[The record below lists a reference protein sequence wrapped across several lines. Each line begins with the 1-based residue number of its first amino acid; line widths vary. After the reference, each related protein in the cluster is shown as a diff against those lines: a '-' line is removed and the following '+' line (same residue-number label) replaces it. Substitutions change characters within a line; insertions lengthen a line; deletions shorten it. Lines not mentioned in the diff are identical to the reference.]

1 MGMDVGWGVYGY
13 SMQPNASVECE
24 YSMTS
29 QSPDEPASTPP
40 IKLVAIDLDGTL
52 LRSTKRLSSA
62 NARAI
67 AEVTNRGV
75 HVVLASARP
84 PRSVREIYHRLALD
98 TLQVNYNGALVH
110 DMPRGKHVFHQPMSI
125 ALAKRIV
132 KFARKLDPDVVI
144 SVEVLD
150 KWYTDHVDDTL
161 PTETSKRFNP
171 DFVGPLNAFLTVP
184 VTKLMLLAP
193 PEKLKPI
200 HEAVRKK
207 FSDDIAIL
215 ICDDY
220 LIQLVHKQVDKASAL
235 KIVAERYNVAQENVM
250 AIGDAANDLGM
261 VRWAGLG
268 VAMAN
273 GWDRLKQAA
282 KIVAPANDDDGVAH
296 VLKQYIL
303 DKT

>member
-1 MGMDVGWGVYGY
+1 
-13 SMQPNASVECE
+13 
-24 YSMTS
+24 MTAKHS
-29 QSPDEPASTPP
+29 NESPAKGQAP
-40 IKLVAIDLDGTL
+40 IRLVAIDLDGTL
-52 LRSTKRLSSA
+52 LRSNKRLSTA

-67 AEVTNRGV
+67 ADVTNRGV

-110 DMPRGKHVFHQPMSI
+110 DMPRGKHVFHQPMSV

-161 PTETSKRFNP
+161 PTETSKRFDP
-171 DFVGPLNAFLTVP
+171 DFVGPLGAFLTVP

-193 PEKLKPI
+193 PDKLKPI
-200 HEAVRKK
+200 HAAVRAK
-207 FSDDIAIL
+207 FAKHVAIL
-215 ICDDY
+215 ISDDY

-235 KIVAERYNVAQENVM
+235 QRVAEVYGVPQDQVM
-250 AIGDAANDLGM
+250 AIGDAPNDLGM

-268 VAMAN
+268 VAMES
-273 GWDRLKQAA
+273 GWDQLKKTAQV
-282 KIVAPANDDDGVAH
+282 IAPRNDDDGVAH
-296 VLKQYIL
+296 VLKKYIL
-303 DKT
+303 DKE

>member
-1 MGMDVGWGVYGY
+1 MKKKAP
-13 SMQPNASVECE
+13 S
-24 YSMTS
+24 
-29 QSPDEPASTPP
+29 EPTPATPP
-40 IKLVAIDLDGTL
+40 ATGNDPLAAPIRLVAIDLDGTL
-52 LRSTKRLSSA
+52 LRSNKRLSSA

-75 HVVLASARP
+75 HIILASARP
-84 PRSVREIYHRLALD
+84 PRSVRDVYHRLALD

-132 KFARKLDPDVVI
+132 KFARKMDPDVVI

-161 PTETSKRFNP
+161 PTETSRRFEP

-193 PEKLKPI
+193 PDKLRPI

-207 FSDDIAIL
+207 FANDVAIL
-215 ICDDY
+215 ISDAY

-235 KIVAERYNVAQENVM
+235 KLVAERYNVPQHQVM
-250 AIGDAANDLGM
+250 AIGDAPNDLGM
-261 VRWAGLG
+261 IRWAGLG
-268 VAMAN
+268 VAMES

-282 KIVAPANDDDGVAH
+282 NIIAPCNDDDGVAC
-296 VLKQYIL
+296 VLKKYIL
-303 DKT
+303 DKK